1 MRQVALLFGLAAS
14 IALGGSLVRWAMTP
28 EYVPLLGDMTQAST
42 SDVLKSLEA
51 SGIDYRFNSGS
62 GVVSVQG
69 DKVHQARLQLASE
82 GLPGQDP
89 TGFGTL
95 YQEQQMGT
103 SSFMERARYDR
114 ALEQELAQSIASL
127 DSVKAARVH
136 LALPPQSAFVRKTS
150 KPAASVLL
158 SLYAG
163 RALTDRQLAGVVFL
177 VASSV
182 PGLSAENVSVVDN
195 QGKLLSSQN
204 NDDGF
209 AQSKEQL
216 RFTQELE
223 QGYAQRINEIL
234 TPILGVGAFR
244 AQVTADVDY
253 TIVERTSESFAPE
266 KNIRSEQLTEELTQS
281 GLAEGIPGTL
291 SNNPPRETVGS
302 GEAPEDVAVE
312 SEAQPLRSSK
322 SEVRNYE
329 LGKTISHV
337 REVPGGLKKLSVAVV
352 VDYRTAGGESGE
364 PEQVPLSE
372 QQLAE
377 VNSLVREAVGFNEAR
392 GDSVNVVSASFVAIP
407 ELEPMPEPSL
417 LEQDWVWKIAK
428 ISLAGLGFVLLIFSV
443 LRPLMQ
449 ASVGSS
455 GKQLA
460 GPQGGDPR
468 ILANADGDD
477 AMQMREDQVTL
488 GQQQLGLPAGAPV
501 YEQQLSM
508 ARSMVQKE
516 PERVAHVVKNWV
528 ASDG

>member
-1 MRQVALLFGLAAS
+1 MRQVVLLFGIAAS

-28 EYVPLLGDMTQAST
+28 EFVPLLGEMTQAST
-42 SDVLKSLEA
+42 TDVIKSLEA
-51 SGIDYRFNSGS
+51 SGIDYRFSSGS
-62 GVVSVQG
+62 GVVSVQA

-136 LALPPQSAFVRKTS
+136 LALPPQSAFVRKAS
-150 KPAASVLL
+150 KPAASVLV

-182 PGLSAENVSVVDN
+182 PGLSAESVSVVDN

-204 NDDGF
+204 SDDGF

-223 QGYAQRINEIL
+223 KNYTARINEIL

-253 TIVERTSESFAPE
+253 TIIETTSESFMPE
-266 KNIRSEQLTEELTQS
+266 KNIRSEQLTEELTQN

-291 SNNPPRETVGS
+291 SNNPPRETAVGS
-302 GEAPEDVAVE
+302 ESPGDVTLEGESP
-312 SEAQPLRSSK
+312 QPTRSSK

-329 LGKTISHV
+329 LGKTISHI

-352 VDYRTAGGESGE
+352 VDYRNAVADSGE
-364 PEQVPLSE
+364 PERVPLSE

-377 VNSLVREAVGFNEAR
+377 VSSLVREAVGFSEAR

-407 ELEPMPEPSL
+407 ELEPMPKPSL
-417 LEQDWVWKIAK
+417 LEQDWVWKVAK
-428 ISLAGLGFVLLIFSV
+428 ITLAGLGFVVLVFAV

-449 ASVGSS
+449 AGVGSS
-455 GKQLA
+455 GKQLPAPA
-460 GPQGGDPR
+460 GGGPR
-468 ILANADGDD
+468 VLANDGDNG
-477 AMQMREDQVTL
+477 MQLREDQVTL
-488 GQQQLGLPAGAPV
+488 GQQQLGLPAAPA
-501 YEQQLSM
+501 YEQQLIL
-508 ARSMVQKE
+508 ARSMVQNE

-528 ASDG
+528 AADG

>member
-1 MRQVALLFGLAAS
+1 MRQVVLLFGIAAS
-14 IALGGSLVRWAMTP
+14 IALGGSLVRWAMAP
-28 EYVPLLGDMTQAST
+28 EYVPLLGEMTPAST
-42 SDVLKSLEA
+42 TDVIKSLEA
-51 SGIDYRFNSGS
+51 SGIDYRFSGGS
-62 GVVSVQG
+62 GVVSVQA

-89 TGFGTL
+89 TGFGSL

-136 LALPPQSAFVRKTS
+136 LALPPQSAFVRKAS
-150 KPAASVLL
+150 KPAASVLV

-182 PGLSAENVSVVDN
+182 PGLSAESVSVVDN

-204 NDDGF
+204 SDDGF

-223 QGYAQRINEIL
+223 NNYTARINEIL

-253 TIVERTSESFAPE
+253 TIVERTSESFMPE

-281 GLAEGIPGTL
+281 SLAEGIPGTL
-291 SNNPPRETVGS
+291 SNNPPRETAVGGGS
-302 GEAPEDVAVE
+302 PEDVTLE
-312 SEAQPLRSSK
+312 SESPQPTRSSK

-329 LGKTISHV
+329 LGKTISHI

-352 VDYRTAGGESGE
+352 VDYRNAVGESGE
-364 PEQVPLSE
+364 PERVPLSE

-377 VNSLVREAVGFNEAR
+377 VNSLVREAVGFSEAR

-407 ELEPMPEPSL
+407 ELEPMPQPSL
-417 LEQDWVWKIAK
+417 LEQDWVWKVAK
-428 ISLAGLGFVLLIFSV
+428 ITLAGLVL
-443 LRPLMQ
+443 
-449 ASVGSS
+449 
-455 GKQLA
+455 
-460 GPQGGDPR
+460 
-468 ILANADGDD
+468 
-477 AMQMREDQVTL
+477 
-488 GQQQLGLPAGAPV
+488 
-501 YEQQLSM
+501 
-508 ARSMVQKE
+508 
-516 PERVAHVVKNWV
+516 
-528 ASDG
+528 